1 MARINI
7 PPVTRTLLVLLYGLT
22 ILNSLLIPSSPLS
35 FFIRIGQGSPLLSLI
50 PGESFLYPWTLL
62 TASLVEQ
69 NIFGLLVNTLT
80 LYFGGRYLERAW
92 GLPEFAKFIA
102 LICVVPNVL
111 CFLVYLAW
119 YGASDSPGALYVCSA
134 SADSCSSDRS
144 PRHTTISGGIAL
156 QSAFLVAFKQLVPEH
171 TVSVL
176 QGMLRMRV
184 KHFPAVFLLANTV
197 AGLVLG
203 TDTAMF
209 LSWFA
214 FLTSWTYLRFY
225 RLSPL
230 MTTASTGGDV
240 PTVRGDASD
249 TFAFAYF
256 FPEPLHAPVAAVAD
270 RVYELLVAVRVCTP
284 FSAEDVDVGNEQ
296 ASARAEGGGAL
307 PLTAAAAARGSGRRE
322 EAERRRALALKAL
335 DQRLHAAT
343 AKPPGGAA
351 IMTIPAPQLAPEGDD
366 AGESSKPS

>member
-1 MARINI
+1 MARFNI
-7 PPVTRTLLVLLYGLT
+7 PPVTRTLLVLLCGLT
-22 ILNSLLIPSSPLS
+22 VLNSLLTPQTPLS
-35 FFIRIGQGSPLLSLI
+35 FFIRIGKGSPLLSLI

-69 NIFGLLVNTLT
+69 NIVGLLVNSLT
-80 LYFGGRYLERAW
+80 LFFGGRYLERAW

-102 LICVVPNVL
+102 LICVIPNAL
-111 CFLVYLAW
+111 CFLVYLTW
-119 YGASDSPGALYVCSA
+119 YGASDSHGALYVCFTTA
-134 SADSCSSDRS
+134 DTCSADR

-171 TVSVL
+171 TVSML
-176 QGMLRMRV
+176 QGLLRMRV

-230 MTTASTGGDV
+230 MTTTATGGDV
-240 PTVRGDASD
+240 PSVRGDASD

-256 FPEPLHAPVAAVAD
+256 FPDPLHPPVAAVAD
-270 RVYELLVAVRVCTP
+270 RVYDLLVAVRVCTP
-284 FSAEDVDVGNEQ
+284 FSSEDVDVGNEQ

-343 AKPPGGAA
+343 VKPPGGPA
-351 IMTIPAPQLAPEGDD
+351 IMTIPAPQLAPEGEPS
-366 AGESSKPS
+366 GEHKPS

>member
-7 PPVTRTLLVLLYGLT
+7 PPVTRTLLLLLYGLT
-22 ILNSLLIPSSPLS
+22 VLNSLLIPSSPLS
-35 FFIRIGQGSPLLSLI
+35 FFIRIGQGSPWLSLI
-50 PGESFLYPWTLL
+50 PGQSFLYPWTLL

-80 LYFGGRYLERAW
+80 LFFGGRYLERAW
-92 GLPEFAKFIA
+92 GLPEFAKFIV
-102 LICVVPNVL
+102 LICAIPNAL

-119 YGASDSPGALYVCSA
+119 YGMSDSHGALYVCSA
-134 SADSCSSDRS
+134 ATACSADRPRS
-144 PRHTTISGGIAL
+144 TTISGGIAL

-171 TVSVL
+171 TVSLL
-176 QGMLRMRV
+176 QGTLRMRV

-230 MTTASTGGDV
+230 MTTTTTGGDV
-240 PTVRGDASD
+240 PSVRGDASD

-256 FPEPLHAPVAAVAD
+256 FPDPLHAPVAAVAD
-270 RVYELLVAVRVCTP
+270 RVYDALVALRVCTP
-284 FSAEDVDVGNEQ
+284 FSDEDVDVGNEQ

-343 AKPPGGAA
+343 AKPPTGAA
-351 IMTIPAPQLAPEGDD
+351 IMTIPAPQLAPEGE
-366 AGESSKPS
+366 ESGAPSKPS